1 MKANEILNSER
12 QRLEAQHDGRENWRL
27 WGPYLAERAWGTVR
41 EDYSAD
47 GNAWG
52 YLDHDQARAR
62 TYRWNED
69 GMGGICDEK
78 QRLCFALALWNGED
92 PILKERAFGLTGN
105 QGNHGEDVK
114 EYYFYLDA
122 TPSHSYLRYLYKY
135 PQAAYPY
142 AQLVAENGRRSRQD
156 PPFNLLDTGVF
167 NEQRYWDVEVRYA
180 KASPEEIHIRIIASN
195 RGPQA
200 ATLHILPTLWFRNTW
215 SWGAGVDDWGAPKAM
230 SKPLLAAV
238 PAPSGAQW
246 AVRADDET
254 LGAYFL
260 YGRQQAEPLYTENES
275 NAERL
280 WNHPNATP
288 YVKDAFHRYV
298 VNGELAAVNPART
311 GTRFAAWH
319 VLTAAAGETVSIELT
334 LVRGELQAPFDQE
347 EEVFVQREAEA
358 MIFYE
363 DLQPHCSGEDAR
375 ILRQSLAGMIWSK
388 QFFHFDVARWQDGDQ
403 LPPPANR
410 KHGRNRT
417 WRHMKA
423 ADVISM
429 PDKWEYPWFA
439 AWDLAFHCAALAL
452 VDVDFA
458 KDQIELLLKETYLH
472 PNGQIPAYEWA
483 FSDVNPPVLAMAAL
497 KVFRTERVQRGKA
510 DLNFLA
516 RVTHKM
522 LMNYTWWLNR
532 KDAEGNNVFEGGFL
546 GLDNIS
552 VYDRSQPLPAG
563 YSLKQADSTGW
574 MAMFALNMT
583 VMALELAAEMHDY
596 EDVAIQCYEQFMAIA
611 NSIAGHSQTGLSLW
625 DDEDQFFKDLVVGP
639 DGQSRHIDVFSW
651 VGLIPLFAVEV
662 IDQRLLKN
670 VPRFHAALVGHYR
683 GTFNGHKVAHCPIQS
698 NVREEHLL
706 SLLGPAR
713 LKAVLRRVLDERQ
726 FLSPFGVRSVSRVH
740 AEQCDLGTLPGIG
753 QALIE
758 YVPGESNSGLFGGNS
773 NWRGPIWMPTNYVL
787 VQAIEKFHRYYGDSF
802 LVPAPCCEGG
812 QSTLKEAAKLISE
825 RLVNIFRR
833 TPDGRLPAFPAGSP
847 FHGDPHWRD
856 LLLFHEYFHGDTGQG
871 LGAMHQTGW
880 TGLVANLVE
889 RRYRVDIPAF
899 WRQQLEAV
907 EARQPETAEQV

>member
-62 TYRWNED
+62 AYRWNED

-215 SWGAGVDDWGAPKAM
+215 SWGAGVDDWGAPKAV

-288 YVKDAFHRYV
+288 YVKDAFHCYV

-347 EEVFVQREAEA
+347 VEVFVQREAEA
-358 MIFYE
+358 TIFYE

-899 WRQQLEAV
+899 WRQHLEAV